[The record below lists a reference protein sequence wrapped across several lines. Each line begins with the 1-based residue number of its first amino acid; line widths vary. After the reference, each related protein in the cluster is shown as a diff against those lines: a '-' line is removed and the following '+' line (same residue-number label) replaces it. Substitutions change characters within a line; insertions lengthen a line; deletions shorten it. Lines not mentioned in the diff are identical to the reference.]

1 MALIFK
7 AAAAAIAVS
16 LLGLTIKKVNPE
28 LSGLMSICTIVCVMS
43 VTLSFAAELKEL
55 IDNAKK
61 LINLSDIYIFSI
73 FKCLA
78 VSVIT
83 KFSADLCKDSG
94 QTALSST
101 VEFAGCVCA
110 AMVVMPLIVN
120 MINLVGT
127 MV

>member
-16 LLGLTIKKVNPE
+16 LP
-28 LSGLMSICTIVCVMS
+28 
-43 VTLSFAAELKEL
+43 
-55 IDNAKK
+55 
-61 LINLSDIYIFSI
+61 I